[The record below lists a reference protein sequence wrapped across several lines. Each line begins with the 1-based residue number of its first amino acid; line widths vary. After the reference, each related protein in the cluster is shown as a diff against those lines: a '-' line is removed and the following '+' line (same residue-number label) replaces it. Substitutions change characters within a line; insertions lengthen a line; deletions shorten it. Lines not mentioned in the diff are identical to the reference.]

1 MPRTTAAAAL
11 AGGILL
17 LFAAVVLGAF
27 VTGDR
32 DLARALGQGLLNV
45 LVGVAGYYFGSSAG
59 SARKDQTIAK
69 ALHGENERG

>member
-27 VTGDR
+27 LTGDR